1 MRPNPLMPT
10 LIAKPIPPWM
20 TAAPLR
26 PLHDTSRARS
36 RTSVTPSLP
45 GDDPLFEQFVRQ
57 FLDAAHPMIHRRFRQ
72 RRVGEFAEFA
82 QRYVRV
88 LEPQL
93 GELAQ
98 RRRQVLEPAHRREQR

>member
-10 LIAKPIPPWM
+10 LIVKLIPPWM

-45 GDDPLFEQFVRQ
+45 GDDPLLEQFVRQ
-57 FLDAAHPMIHRRFRQ
+57 FLDAAHPMIHSRFRQ
-72 RRVGEFAEFA
+72 RRVSQFAELT
-82 QRYVRV
+82 QRYLRVR
-88 LEPQL
+88 EPQL

-98 RRRQVLEPAHRREQR
+98 APAADSRAREPTRAR